1 MLDGVALSAWNTQFH
16 FISLLFFQILEN
28 KLEYKYTADQ
38 IIDSMKKMNLA
49 LLDGCGYIPSYTRK
63 DITDDFHK
71 LFGFRTDYQI
81 TKKAENE
88 EHHTKDKNTI
98 IRNNEKKWLKTFIL
112 ELWTTLFLF

>member
-1 MLDGVALSAWNTQFH
+1 
-16 FISLLFFQILEN
+16 
-28 KLEYKYTADQ
+28 
-38 IIDSMKKMNLA
+38 MKKMNLA

-71 LFGFRTDYQI
+71 PFGFRTDYQI
-81 TKKAENE
+81 TKKAEMRNIIQN
-88 EHHTKDKNTI
+88 TKNTI